1 MSLLNL
7 KTKNEPQY
15 KKKIINVVE
24 EKTLSL
30 SSASIQKV
38 KSGSA
43 LFIGEMAT
51 INGTIKEKNEICIH
65 GNVEGDIECKHLIIG
80 NSGIL
85 KGKIK
90 TDSVSVEG
98 IIEGELEV
106 KGLLKLMDNGTVSGK
121 ISYSSLEI
129 HEGGKLF
136 GELVFKDKEILQ
148 EEFEDWQAI

>member
-51 INGTIKEKNEICIH
+51 INGTIKEKMKYVFM
-65 GNVEGDIECKHLIIG
+65 GM
-80 NSGIL
+80 L
-85 KGKIK
+85 KV
-90 TDSVSVEG
+90 T
-98 IIEGELEV
+98 
-106 KGLLKLMDNGTVSGK
+106 
-121 ISYSSLEI
+121 
-129 HEGGKLF
+129 
-136 GELVFKDKEILQ
+136 
-148 EEFEDWQAI
+148 

>member
-1 MSLLNL
+1 M
-7 KTKNEPQY
+7 
-15 KKKIINVVE
+15 
-24 EKTLSL
+24 
-30 SSASIQKV
+30 
-38 KSGSA
+38 
-43 LFIGEMAT
+43 
-51 INGTIKEKNEICIH
+51 
-65 GNVEGDIECKHLIIG
+65 
-80 NSGIL
+80 

-121 ISYSSLEI
+121 ISYGSLEI